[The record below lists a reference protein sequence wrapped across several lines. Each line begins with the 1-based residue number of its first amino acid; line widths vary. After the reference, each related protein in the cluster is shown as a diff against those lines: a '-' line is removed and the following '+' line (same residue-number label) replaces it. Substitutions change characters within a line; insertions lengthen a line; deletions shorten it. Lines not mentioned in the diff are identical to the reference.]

1 MALPGQVTSGESE
14 GELVRCER
22 SSCGFGL
29 LPLACLSSIRVLG
42 DGDSNSAAAGFHF
55 AAYLQKFPS
64 WFWTSET
71 SARTLEVTGFYFN

>member
-1 MALPGQVTSGESE
+1 
-14 GELVRCER
+14 
-22 SSCGFGL
+22 

-64 WFWTSET
+64 WFWTLET
-71 SARTLEVTGFYFN
+71 SARTLEVTGFYFS